1 MILVPPGFD
10 GGNPA
15 VERSQG
21 FFGMTCIPTN
31 VGKDTERVK
40 ELLRIVDYC
49 TAPFGSEEYTFLRW
63 GLQGVHYDLQNGA
76 PIQNDRGRTDIG
88 ALSSGIGRRNDV
100 FYFPDAPEDAR
111 LLQQWC
117 KDQLAFGIEN
127 PTYGLYSPTAIA
139 RNAELQ
145 TLTNDRMV
153 GFITGR
159 EPLSAFDG
167 FVNDW
172 RSRAG
177 DQDIQG
183 FGYRFGGGVPVVS
196 VGPRTNRE
204 FDPDRRSGSS
214 CTGCC

>member
-1 MILVPPGFD
+1 MNVGDAMPPGFD

-15 VERSQG
+15 VERSQR
-21 FFGMTCIPTN
+21 FFGMSCIPTN

-127 PTYGLYSPTAIA
+127 PTYGAVRPATATHTPSLGA
-139 RNAELQ
+139 SLRCS
-145 TLTNDRMV
+145 TR
-153 GFITGR
+153 
-159 EPLSAFDG
+159 
-167 FVNDW
+167 
-172 RSRAG
+172 
-177 DQDIQG
+177 
-183 FGYRFGGGVPVVS
+183 S
-196 VGPRTNRE
+196 VGMPRASSASRNCCDAQPTGPE
-204 FDPDRRSGSS
+204 ATRSSDGLRTIHSLRAASFTGSQPR
-214 CTGCC
+214 